1 MALRKCPKC
10 ELNYLK
16 AGETICHVCASAMKR
31 KKAAPAE
38 EEEVVMCSNCG
49 EAPAVKGHD
58 LCEECLREQKREA
71 ELELMAD
78 KLRTDEADMPL
89 EEVVDDEDSEDEE

>member
-16 AGETICHVCASAMKR
+16 PGETICHVCAAAMKR
-31 KKAAPAE
+31 RKPAAVE

-58 LCEECLREQKREA
+58 LCEECLREQTREA

-78 KLRTDEADMPL
+78 KLRADEADMPI
-89 EEVVDDEDSEDEE
+89 EEDIEDEEENDEE

>member
-1 MALRKCPKC
+1 
-10 ELNYLK
+10 
-16 AGETICHVCASAMKR
+16 MKR
-31 KKAAPAE
+31 RKPVAVE

-78 KLRTDEADMPL
+78 KLRADEADMPI
-89 EEVVDDEDSEDEE
+89 EEDIDEEDSDEE

>member
-16 AGETICHVCASAMKR
+16 PGETICHVCAV
-31 KKAAPAE
+31 E

-78 KLRTDEADMPL
+78 KLRADEADMPI
-89 EEVVDDEDSEDEE
+89 EEDIDEEDSDEE

>member
-1 MALRKCPKC
+1 
-10 ELNYLK
+10 
-16 AGETICHVCASAMKR
+16 MKR
-31 KKAAPAE
+31 RKAAEPE

-78 KLRTDEADMPL
+78 KLRADEADMPI
-89 EEVVDDEDSEDEE
+89 EEDVDDENDDEE

>member
-16 AGETICHVCASAMKR
+16 PGETICHVCASAMKR
-31 KKAAPAE
+31 KKPAPVE

-58 LCEECLREQKREA
+58 LCEECLRAQKREA
-71 ELELMAD
+71 ELERLAD
-78 KLRTDEADMPL
+78 QPRAEEAEKQL
-89 EEVVDDEDSEDEE
+89 EEDIDDEDSEEE

>member
-16 AGETICHVCASAMKR
+16 PGETICHVCAAAMKR
-31 KKAAPAE
+31 RTPVAVE
-38 EEEVVMCSNCG
+38 EAEVVMCSNCG

-78 KLRTDEADMPL
+78 KLRADEADMPI
-89 EEVVDDEDSEDEE
+89 EEDIDEEDSDEE

>member
-10 ELNYLK
+10 ELNYLRP
-16 AGETICHVCASAMKR
+16 GETICHVCASAMKR
-31 KKAAPAE
+31 KKPVSVE

-78 KLRTDEADMPL
+78 KLRADEADMPI
-89 EEVVDDEDSEDEE
+89 EEDIDEDSDDEE

>member
-16 AGETICHVCASAMKR
+16 PGETICHVCAAAMKR
-31 KKAAPAE
+31 RKPAAVE

-58 LCEECLREQKREA
+58 LCEECLREQKR
-71 ELELMAD
+71 
-78 KLRTDEADMPL
+78 
-89 EEVVDDEDSEDEE
+89 DEE

>member
-16 AGETICHVCASAMKR
+16 PGETICHVCAAAMKR
-31 KKAAPAE
+31 RKPAAVE

-49 EAPAVKGHD
+49 EAPAAGA
-58 LCEECLREQKREA
+58 EA
-71 ELELMAD
+71 GGRAGAHG
-78 KLRTDEADMPL
+78 RQAPGR
-89 EEVVDDEDSEDEE
+89 

>member
-10 ELNYLK
+10 ELNYLRP
-16 AGETICHVCASAMKR
+16 GETICHVCASAMKR
-31 KKAAPAE
+31 KKPVPVE

-78 KLRTDEADMPL
+78 KRRADEADMPI
-89 EEVVDDEDSEDEE
+89 EEDIEDEEENDEE

>member
-16 AGETICHVCASAMKR
+16 PGETICHVCASA
-31 KKAAPAE
+31 
-38 EEEVVMCSNCG
+38 EEVVMCSNCG

-78 KLRTDEADMPL
+78 KLRADEADMPL
-89 EEVVDDEDSEDEE
+89 EETIDDEEEEEE

>member
-1 MALRKCPKC
+1 MENLVFLIIMIP
-10 ELNYLK
+10 
-16 AGETICHVCASAMKR
+16 CAAAFTGIGVYAMKR
-31 KKAAPAE
+31 KKPVPVE

-78 KLRTDEADMPL
+78 KLRADEADMPI
-89 EEVVDDEDSEDEE
+89 EEDIDEDSDDEE

>member
-16 AGETICHVCASAMKR
+16 PGETICHVCASAMKR
-31 KKAAPAE
+31 RKAAVE

-78 KLRTDEADMPL
+78 KLRADEADMPI
-89 EEVVDDEDSEDEE
+89 EEDIEDEEENDEE

>member
-1 MALRKCPKC
+1 
-10 ELNYLK
+10 
-16 AGETICHVCASAMKR
+16 MKR
-31 KKAAPAE
+31 RKPAAVE

-78 KLRTDEADMPL
+78 KLRADEADMPI
-89 EEVVDDEDSEDEE
+89 EEDIDEEDSDEE

>member
-16 AGETICHVCASAMKR
+16 PGETICHVCAAAMKR
-31 KKAAPAE
+31 KKPALVE
-38 EEEVVMCSNCG
+38 EEEVIMCSNCG

-78 KLRTDEADMPL
+78 KLRADEADMPI
-89 EEVVDDEDSEDEE
+89 EEDIEDEEENDEE